1 MNFKL
6 TCTIVIS
13 AYTEVEAETLQ
24 AAIRIAEERDISIT
38 ALSQEKK
45 DECWM
50 VDEIDG
56 LPENIMRDN

>member
-6 TCTIVIS
+6 TFTIVIS